1 MGIFLTAILV
11 YQKLI
16 FFFNTRVGFMP
27 SEQVDESEDVEKHK
41 PSGRGRPRL
50 SFRKSTLIGVRISPS
65 LAAAL
70 EEFILDQHEV
80 MSRPEAIRR
89 LVCEWLA
96 TKRYL
101 GPRRGGSSQLGVQ
114 VVDPENETPS
124 AYAQR

>member
-1 MGIFLTAILV
+1 
-11 YQKLI
+11 
-16 FFFNTRVGFMP
+16 MP
-27 SEQVDESEDVEKHK
+27 SEQVDESEEGEKHK

-80 MSRPEAIRR
+80 ISRPEAIRR

-101 GPRRGGSSQLGVQ
+101 LPRRDGSAQLGGQ
-114 VVDPENETPS
+114 IVDPGSETSS
-124 AYAQR
+124 AYVQK